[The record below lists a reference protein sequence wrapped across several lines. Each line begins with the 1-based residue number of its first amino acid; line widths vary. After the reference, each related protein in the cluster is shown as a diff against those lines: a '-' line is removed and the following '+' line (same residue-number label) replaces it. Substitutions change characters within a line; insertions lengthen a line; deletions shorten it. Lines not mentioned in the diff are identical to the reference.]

1 MPIYTDQQL
10 EQLLTAIESDQVER
24 KESFRGDA
32 PNTVREAVCAFANDL
47 PGHGSPGVV
56 FVGARDNGT
65 PSRLAV
71 TDELLRALS
80 DIKSDGNIVPPP
92 TLAVERRVLQGEDM
106 AVITVEPADAPPVR
120 YKGRVWV
127 RVGPRRGLATV
138 QDERILN
145 ERRRYR
151 DRPFDSQPLSS
162 ATLQDLDLVRFVRE
176 YLPAAVAPDV
186 LEANARTTEERLAAL
201 KLTISAESPTPT
213 VVGMLVLGKEPRSFL
228 SGAYVQFLRVQGT
241 DLDGPI
247 IDEQLID
254 GSLLD
259 VARLLDEKL
268 TAHNRVAVDFT
279 TSATEQRHPL
289 YPVVALQQVTRNAL
303 LHRSYEGTNAPVRV
317 TWFDDR
323 IEISSP
329 GGPFG
334 SVTVENFGDPHLAD
348 YRNPNVAEA
357 MRVLGLVQKFGA
369 GLALTRRDLARNGNP
384 PPEFS
389 VSPSHVL
396 VTLRAAS

>member
-1 MPIYTDQQL
+1 MKTYTTPEL
-10 EQLLTAIESDQVER
+10 EALLAAPESDRIER
-24 KESFRGDA
+24 KESFKGDA
-32 PNTVREAVCAFANDL
+32 PDTVRQAVCAFANDL
-47 PGHGSPGVV
+47 PGHGEPGVV
-56 FVGARDNGT
+56 FIGVRDDGT
-65 PSRLAV
+65 PAGLQV
-71 TDELLRALS
+71 TDDLLRSLS
-80 DIKSDGNIVPPP
+80 DIKTDGNIVPPP
-92 TLAVERRVLQGEDM
+92 TLTVERRILRGSEV
-106 AVITVEPADAPPVR
+106 AVITVAPADAPPVR

-127 RVGPRRGLATV
+127 RVGPRRSVATA

-151 DRPFDSQPLSS
+151 DRPFDIQPVHAASL
-162 ATLQDLDLVRFVRE
+162 ADLDLQRFERE
-176 YLPAAVAPDV
+176 YLPAAVAPDI
-186 LEANARTTEERLAAL
+186 LAANARTVEERLVAL
-201 KLTISAESPTPT
+201 KMVAGVDAPVPT
-213 VVGMLVLGKEPRSFL
+213 VLGVLVLAKDPRSFL
-228 SGAYVQFLRVQGT
+228 AGAYVQFLRVQGT
-241 DLDGPI
+241 RLDGPI

-254 GSLLD
+254 GPLLD
-259 VARLLDEKL
+259 VAHKLEEKL

-279 TSATEQRHPL
+279 SAPIEQRHPL
-289 YPVVALQQVTRNAL
+289 YPMPALQQLTRNAL
-303 LHRSYEGTNAPVRV
+303 LHRTYEGTNSPVRV

-334 SVTVENFGDPHLAD
+334 AVTVENFGQPHLAD

-369 GLALTRRDLARNGNP
+369 GLAIARAALERNGNP

-396 VTLRAAS
+396 VTLRCAS